1 MALFFGLLPLRAFA
15 LDSGPL
21 FGARFT
27 DVNGKAV
34 TMDGLRGKPLLVNF
48 WARWC
53 PPCKKEFP
61 DLVAAQAKHKAR
73 GLVVLGIAIEDAAG
87 ADKVK
92 EFAQAYGLDY
102 SILLAGDQGLAL
114 MRALGNET
122 AGLPFS
128 LAINRAGQVVASK
141 LGVMSKPEME
151 AAIEK
156 AL

>member
-1 MALFFGLLPLRAFA
+1 MAV
-15 LDSGPL
+15 DSGVL
-21 FGARFT
+21 FGASLT
-27 DVNGKAV
+27 DVNGKPVA
-34 TMDGLRGKPLLVNF
+34 MASLRGKPLLVNF

-61 DLVAAQAKHKAR
+61 DLVAAQAKYQAR
-73 GLVVLGIAIEDAAG
+73 GLTVVGIAIEDASG
-87 ADKVK
+87 AEKVK

-128 LAINRAGQVVASK
+128 LVLNRSGQVVASK
-141 LGVMSKPEME
+141 LGVMSRPEME
-151 AAIEK
+151 AAIGK